1 MDFAGRSRFKFIIIL
16 SIIHT
21 TLDKSLNFLSAIV
34 ATSENIKVTSQG
46 CCETQDEYIKNSFFK
61 SYMLLFYHISFF

>member
-1 MDFAGRSRFKFIIIL
+1 MDFAGQSRFKVLIIL
-16 SIIHT
+16 FIMHT
-21 TLDKSLNFLSAIV
+21 TLDKSLNFLSAII
-34 ATSENIKVTSQG
+34 TISENIKATSQD